1 MINIFWSSIVST
13 LHHYNIISVC
23 VRCTCNALCVYILL
37 LIQWASYVR
46 NVVRNSKGL
55 PIIITLLEAN
65 HDPVI
70 RAATTALR
78 NLAIDPRNKAIIGRY
93 CIVQMFDGKIFEW
106 NIHKTLSNWL
116 IIYVKIFIEEKPFV
130 NPYFKLCFVNVC
142 LLETFWLWFQEFIC
156 TSVCTIRVVGDYLT
170 S

>member
-1 MINIFWSSIVST
+1 MVINILWSSIVST
-13 LHHYNIISVC
+13 LHHYYSSFVC
-23 VRCTCNALCVYILL
+23 VYCTCNALCVYILL

-78 NLAIDPRNKAIIGRY
+78 NLAIDPRNKAIIGR
-93 CIVQMFDGKIFEW
+93 
-106 NIHKTLSNWL
+106 S
-116 IIYVKIFIEEKPFV
+116 
-130 NPYFKLCFVNVC
+130 PY
-142 LLETFWLWFQEFIC
+142 
-156 TSVCTIRVVGDYLT
+156 IRNAKV
-170 S
+170 

>member
-1 MINIFWSSIVST
+1 MFLHYIITIVF
-13 LHHYNIISVC
+13 LYVYIVHAMH
-23 VRCTCNALCVYILL
+23 CVYILL

-78 NLAIDPRNKAIIGRY
+78 NLAIDPRNKAIIGRS
-93 CIVQMFDGKIFEW
+93 I
-106 NIHKTLSNWL
+106 IHYT
-116 IIYVKIFIEEKPFV
+116 V
-130 NPYFKLCFVNVC
+130 
-142 LLETFWLWFQEFIC
+142 
-156 TSVCTIRVVGDYLT
+156 
-170 S
+170 